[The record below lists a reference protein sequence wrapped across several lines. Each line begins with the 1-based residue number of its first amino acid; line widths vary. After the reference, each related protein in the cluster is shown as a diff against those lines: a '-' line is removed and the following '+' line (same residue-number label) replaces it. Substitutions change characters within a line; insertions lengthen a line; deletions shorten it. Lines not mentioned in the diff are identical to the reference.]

1 MIKQYTKIR
10 TEALL
15 VTILF
20 EIAINH
26 KQITIGVD
34 TRIEDIIM
42 WMQVVVGDWFLG
54 MHHSVYKFDWLHWLV
69 LLPNEI
75 IGQVLN
81 KYFGDKENNFI
92 YLCD

>member
-10 TEALL
+10 TEPLL

-42 WMQVVVGDWFLG
+42 WMQVVVGD
-54 MHHSVYKFDWLHWLV
+54 
-69 LLPNEI
+69 
-75 IGQVLN
+75 
-81 KYFGDKENNFI
+81 
-92 YLCD
+92 